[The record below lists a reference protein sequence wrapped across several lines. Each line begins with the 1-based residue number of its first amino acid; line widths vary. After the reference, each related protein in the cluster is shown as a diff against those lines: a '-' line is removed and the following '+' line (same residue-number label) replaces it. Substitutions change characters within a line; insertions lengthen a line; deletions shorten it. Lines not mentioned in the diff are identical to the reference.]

1 MDADG
6 RRLESPAMSLR
17 IALVT
22 PFAWSRP
29 HDVNEHVAGVARE
42 LRFLGH
48 HVTVL
53 APSNRAADL
62 LAGRHAL
69 RDGAEAEVIAIA
81 PAMPISRRRQ
91 KGAPLGARADLA
103 PA

>member
-29 HDVNEHVAGVARE
+29 HDVNEHVAGIASE
-42 LRFLGH
+42 LRGIGH

-62 LAGRHAL
+62 LAGRHAR
-69 RDGAEAEVIAIA
+69 RDGAEADVIAIG
-81 PAMPISRRRQ
+81 PALPISRRSQMGVRV
-91 KGAPLGARADLA
+91 GAR
-103 PA
+103 

>member
-17 IALVT
+17 NA
-22 PFAWSRP
+22 
-29 HDVNEHVAGVARE
+29 HVAGVARE
-42 LRFLGH
+42 LRVLGH

-69 RDGAEAEVIAIA
+69 RDGAEAEVIALA
-81 PAMPISRRRQ
+81 PALPISRRSQ
-91 KGAPLGARADLA
+91 MGVPVGARANLA
-103 PA
+103 PPLAHGRFHVVHRLQ